1 MPNQLE
7 RRRARR
13 YLFGGV
19 AEVTASRSGESLTA
33 STREISRYGCFVE
46 TKTALHSGE
55 TVSLRI
61 VYDGREFVVPGEVA
75 YVLPHGMGVAF
86 GAIPAGDQAVL
97 ENWLAAITV

>member
-33 STREISRYGCFVE
+33 STREIRSYLINTFNR
-46 TKTALHSGE
+46 LIS
-55 TVSLRI
+55 
-61 VYDGREFVVPGEVA
+61 
-75 YVLPHGMGVAF
+75 
-86 GAIPAGDQAVL
+86 
-97 ENWLAAITV
+97 